1 MKKTEAVEK
10 LINNKEYKKAIELL
24 SSLIESDKEN
34 SKWLKMRG
42 ETYYLLQEFANALN
56 DFSKVLKSDPKC
68 KNIASKIEMIKE
80 ILKFQALD
88 IFESTNMN
96 LDPWLDH

>member
-1 MKKTEAVEK
+1 MKETEAVEK

-24 SSLIESDKEN
+24 SSLIETDKEN
-34 SKWLKMRG
+34 SKWLNMRG
-42 ETYYLLQEFANALN
+42 DIYYLHQDYPNALN
-56 DFSKVLKSDPKC
+56 DFLKVLKTDSES

-88 IFESTNMN
+88 IYGSTNMN
-96 LDPWLDH
+96 LDPWLDY

>member
-1 MKKTEAVEK
+1 MKETEAVEK

-24 SSLIESDKEN
+24 STLIETDKDN
-34 SKWLKMRG
+34 SKWLRMRG
-42 ETYYLLQEFANALN
+42 DAYYLLQEFSNAIN
-56 DFSKVLKSDPKC
+56 DFSKVLKLEPES

-88 IFESTNMN
+88 IFESTNLN
-96 LDPWLDH
+96 VDPWLDD